1 MEEDFFRKYQCL
13 PAALSKF
20 LILAYWTFQFFNP
33 AVNSLIAYAWYG
45 RIAGISKPHFC
56 SLRSRKTLG
65 DWRKFEACLIVT
77 SFYLNYR
84 LVSLSNLCEKYEVVE
99 LQMHRTHAVKNCWK
113 IERLQHTIN
122 ETVASVKMMYW
133 NIVPKEPLGR
143 LVLVFTLILTILNLF
158 GKTLEQI
165 HSSSTAQCE
174 KNNAII
180 EVIKDAAEA
189 RTVMEILIGLVIL

>member
-1 MEEDFFRKYQCL
+1 
-13 PAALSKF
+13 
-20 LILAYWTFQFFNP
+20 
-33 AVNSLIAYAWYG
+33 
-45 RIAGISKPHFC
+45 
-56 SLRSRKTLG
+56 
-65 DWRKFEACLIVT
+65 
-77 SFYLNYR
+77 
-84 LVSLSNLCEKYEVVE
+84 
-99 LQMHRTHAVKNCWK
+99 
-113 IERLQHTIN
+113 
-122 ETVASVKMMYW
+122 
-133 NIVPKEPLGR
+133 LGR